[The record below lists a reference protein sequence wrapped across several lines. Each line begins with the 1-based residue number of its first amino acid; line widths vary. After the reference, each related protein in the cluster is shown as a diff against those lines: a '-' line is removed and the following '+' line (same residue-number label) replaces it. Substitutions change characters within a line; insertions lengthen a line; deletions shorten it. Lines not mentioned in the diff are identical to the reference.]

1 MLALQSGQLFW
12 RIFEAISKH
21 FWHITKCLQ
30 GKQIMLQIS
39 SKHILQSNI
48 SLFFFQMS
56 ILIICAEIVFSFVLT
71 IFSRS
76 RIFVE
81 YLHKMD
87 CHLVHIVELWLI
99 QSESLLSLVSTEP
112 MCSFWKFN
120 IRVSHS
126 KSRSRSGLIIFS
138 AEF

>member
-1 MLALQSGQLFW
+1 MLDLQSGQ
-12 RIFEAISKH
+12 IFGQIIVTVSKH

-30 GKQIMLQIS
+30 GKQITLQIS
-39 SKHILQSNI
+39 SKHILQSSI

-76 RIFVE
+76 RMFAE

-99 QSESLLSLVSTEP
+99 HSESRVSLVSAELIE
-112 MCSFWKFN
+112 SFWKFN

-126 KSRSRSGLIIFS
+126 KSRSGLIIFS
-138 AEF
+138 AES